1 MNSNGT
7 RKLDMLKRVN
17 RFILDHPITPAIPRL
32 TVAATEVT
40 TVITALEAA
49 AANQVTGSGQSE
61 GGVDLRVTTARD
73 LREYLK
79 NVGRT
84 ARALEKDH
92 PGISPMFRLPRSG
105 SYPALLAKGQAII
118 DAATPLQAA
127 FVDAGLPAT
136 FATELQALLTA
147 FENATNQKHN
157 GGITQVLGTA
167 ALKAKANLGVK
178 AATDLD
184 AYVRNH
190 FRGNPEMLAAWAHA
204 RRIEKAPVRSG
215 EATTPP
221 ASSSGTPAGVTST
234 STVTTEG

>member
-1 MNSNGT
+1 MNAKST
-7 RKLDMLKRVN
+7 RKLDMLKRVD
-17 RFILDHPITPAIPRL
+17 RFIVEHPITPAIPRL
-32 TVAATEVT
+32 TAAHTEVT
-40 TVITALEAA
+40 TIITALEAA
-49 AANQVTGSGQSE
+49 AANQITGSGQSE

-84 ARALEKDH
+84 ARMLEKDH
-92 PGISPMFRLPRSG
+92 PGISPTFRLPRSG

-118 DAATPLQAA
+118 AAATPLQAD

-136 FATELQALLTA
+136 FLTELQALLTA
-147 FENATNQKHN
+147 FENATNQKHE
-157 GGITQVLGTA
+157 GGITRVLGTA

-184 AYVRNH
+184 ACVRNH
-190 FRGNPEMLAAWAHA
+190 FRNSPEMLVAWSHA
-204 RRIEKAPVRSG
+204 RRIERAPVRSD
-215 EATTPP
+215 ETTTSP
-221 ASSSGTPAGVTST
+221 APSGPAASTAT